1 MVIFLQINYHV
12 TTNNWNSIIQ
22 LLIFMNLEQKIF
34 FRVGGIIN

>member
-1 MVIFLQINYHV
+1 MVIFLQIYYQV
-12 TTNNWNSIIQ
+12 TNKNWNSIIQ